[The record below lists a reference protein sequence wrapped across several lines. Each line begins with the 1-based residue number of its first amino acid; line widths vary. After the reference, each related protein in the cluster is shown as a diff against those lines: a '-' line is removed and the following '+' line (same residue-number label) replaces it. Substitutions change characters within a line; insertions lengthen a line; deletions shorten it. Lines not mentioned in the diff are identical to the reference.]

1 MLKKQILLF
10 GIALG
15 LAASTPVSAYAEQT
29 SAATTMENAGAYL
42 FEWRP
47 IDCGNGHYFAII
59 VGGDTL
65 NESNV
70 ILKRGYDYAY
80 TFYPTIYS
88 RPWGQIPDL
97 VNVDGV
103 WGIPENWSSIPEGSQ
118 TTLQIVLLTNNK
130 NFATRERY
138 IDVVRLPGGVN
149 SSDLPP
155 EVRKYLI
162 NADGSDAGAYNGTEM
177 SGWVKGENGQ
187 WRYKKADGTFVN
199 NGWLTIDEKSYYM
212 NPDGI
217 MLTDTI
223 TPDGIYV
230 NSKGEKTAYIPG
242 WVQND
247 RGWKYVLKN
256 GYYAASAWVKDIDD
270 KWYYFDI
277 GGYMVTDED
286 TPDGYYIGADGVWD
300 GQPSKNVNTQNL
312 GPGATSET
320 AFETWEQSGDN
331 WKYRLSDGSY
341 VTNAW
346 KQVDGKWYY
355 FDGDSLMVTNQ
366 TTPDGYYVGEDGV
379 WNN

>member
-1 MLKKQILLF
+1 MLKKQMLLF

-15 LAASTPVSAYAEQT
+15 LAISTPVSVYAEQT

-80 TFYPTIYS
+80 TFYPTVYS

-97 VNVDGV
+97 VNIDGV

-118 TTLQIVLLTNNK
+118 STLQIVLLTNNK

-162 NADGSDAGAYNGTEM
+162 NADGSDAGAYTGTEM
-177 SGWVKGENGQ
+177 SGWIKDENGQ
-187 WRYKKADGTFVN
+187 LHYKKADGTFVN
-199 NGWLTIDEKSYYM
+199 NGWLTVDEKSYYM

-217 MLTDTI
+217 MLADTI

-230 NSKGEKTAYIPG
+230 NSKGEKTSYIPG
-242 WVQND
+242 WVQNE

-256 GYYAASAWVKDIDD
+256 GYYAASAWVKDVDD

-286 TPDGYYIGADGVWD
+286 TPDGYHIGVDGVWD
-300 GQPSKNVNTQNL
+300 GQASKNVNNKNL
-312 GPGATSET
+312 GPGAASESE
-320 AFETWEQSGDN
+320 AWEQSGDN
-331 WKYRLSDGSY
+331 WKYRLSDGNY

-346 KQVDGKWYY
+346 KEVDGKWYY